1 MDSMNTT
8 PSKTEITSS
17 TQEPVVYVVDDM
29 PQVLDVVRMI
39 LEKEG
44 CKVITFQSGKE
55 FLAQEEISEIG
66 CVILDNQMPEMTGLD
81 VQAELIERGY
91 SIPIIF
97 VSGASR
103 YEEVV
108 DAVREGALHFLQ
120 KPFTH
125 TELTTL
131 VKEAIDESRKRQVQF
146 GNSAKYKAL
155 IKNLTSREMQLYQ
168 LVTDGLTNRVI
179 SEKLDISNGTVEFH
193 RSNMMKKLEAKTL
206 AELMQIKQSIDA

>member
-1 MDSMNTT
+1 MDESTSTT
-8 PSKTEITSS
+8 ETTSPS
-17 TQEPVVYVVDDM
+17 QEPVVYVVDDM

-44 CKVITFQSGKE
+44 FKAVTFNSGKE
-55 FLAQEEISEIG
+55 FLALEEISEIG

-81 VQAELIERGY
+81 VQAELINRGN

-125 TELTTL
+125 TELITL

-146 GNSAKYKAL
+146 GSSAKYKAL
-155 IKNLTSREMQLYQ
+155 IKNLTAREMQLYE

-193 RSNMMKKLEAKTL
+193 RSNMMKKLEARTL
-206 AELMQIKQSIDA
+206 AELMEIKHNIDA

>member
-1 MDSMNTT
+1 MNTT
-8 PSKTEITSS
+8 TSKTELTAS

-44 CKVITFQSGKE
+44 YNILTFQSGKE
-55 FLAQEEISEIG
+55 FLSQKEISEIG
-66 CVILDNQMPEMTGLD
+66 CVLLDNQMPEMTGLD
-81 VQAELIERGY
+81 VQAELIKRG
-91 SIPIIF
+91 SSTPIIF
-97 VSGASR
+97 ISGASR

-108 DAVREGALHFLQ
+108 DAVRGGARHFLQ

-125 TELTTL
+125 SELTTL
-131 VKEAIDESRKRQVQF
+131 VKEAIDESRKRQVQLSS
-146 GNSAKYKAL
+146 SAKYKAF
-155 IKNLTSREMQLYQ
+155 IKNLTLRESQVYQ

-193 RSNMMKKLEAKTL
+193 RANMMKKLEAKTL
-206 AELMQIKQSIDA
+206 AELMEIKHSLEP

>member
-1 MDSMNTT
+1 MDEST
-8 PSKTEITSS
+8 SITEITSPS
-17 TQEPVVYVVDDM
+17 QEPVVYVVNDM

-44 CKVITFQSGKE
+44 FKTVTFNSGKE
-55 FLAQEEISEIG
+55 FLAHEEINEIG
-66 CVILDNQMPEMTGLD
+66 CVVLDNQMPEMTGRD
-81 VQAELIERGY
+81 VQAELIERGN

-97 VSGASR
+97 VSGSSR

-108 DAVREGALHFLQ
+108 DAVREGALHFMQ

-125 TELTTL
+125 TELITL
-131 VKEAIDESRKRQVQF
+131 VKEAVDESRKRQVQF

-179 SEKLDISNGTVEFH
+179 SEKLNISNGTVEFH

-206 AELMQIKQSIDA
+206 AELLVIKHSIEP